1 MFLRSPYD
9 HYYNGD
15 PIRISLEDYSI
26 PMLKENGRLFIP
38 LSTFNDIFISQT
50 EYVLVSIDEHL
61 FFFNQGIILDTL
73 NEITQLYYSIEP
85 KETLSE
91 EMTKFNYNELCLNLD
106 LRYGLKD
113 THKIKDFD
121 SYLNR
126 MGLKKE
132 YLFHDTW

>member
-26 PMLKENGRLFIP
+26 PMLKENGRLYIP

-61 FFFNQGIILDTL
+61 FFFNQGIILG
-73 NEITQLYYSIEP
+73 
-85 KETLSE
+85 K
-91 EMTKFNYNELCLNLD
+91 
-106 LRYGLKD
+106 
-113 THKIKDFD
+113 H
-121 SYLNR
+121 
-126 MGLKKE
+126 
-132 YLFHDTW
+132 